1 MRTLNI
7 LLAAALVTAAPL
19 AAQTTALAVGNRAR
33 ATVRVQATMA
43 IPAFLQA
50 KETVALAQTHK
61 GNGFTEYLATYTV
74 RGNVRWTL
82 EATAVPAGVTVL
94 NEHGN
99 WTAEPATIGLG
110 DLTNGTTIL
119 VRVRVTDAAAAGWQQ
134 HLAINAQQTF

>member
-19 AAQTTALAVGNRAR
+19 AAQTTALATGNGAR
-33 ATVRVQATMA
+33 ATVRVETTLA

-50 KETVALAQTHK
+50 RETVALAQTHQ

-82 EATAVPAGVTVL
+82 DAQAIPAGVTVL
-94 NEHGN
+94 DENGN
-99 WTAEPATIGLG
+99 WTPEPATIGLG
-110 DLTNGTTIL
+110 TPTNGTTIL
-119 VRVRVTDAAAAGWQQ
+119 VRVRVTDTAAANWQQ
-134 HLAINAQQTF
+134 NLAINAQRTF